1 MSEPAT
7 LKRSLGLPML
17 TFYGLGTI
25 VGGGFYALIGE
36 VSAEAGMLM
45 PLAFLAAALIGLLSA
60 FSFAEL
66 SARYPVSAGESQYV
80 LEAFGRRWLSAVVG
94 WMVILTGVVSA
105 ATLAERS
112 HVLPKRWS
120 PSRMSG

>member
-45 PLAFLAAALIGLLSA
+45 PL
-60 FSFAEL
+60 
-66 SARYPVSAGESQYV
+66 
-80 LEAFGRRWLSAVVG
+80 
-94 WMVILTGVVSA
+94 
-105 ATLAERS
+105 
-112 HVLPKRWS
+112 
-120 PSRMSG
+120 